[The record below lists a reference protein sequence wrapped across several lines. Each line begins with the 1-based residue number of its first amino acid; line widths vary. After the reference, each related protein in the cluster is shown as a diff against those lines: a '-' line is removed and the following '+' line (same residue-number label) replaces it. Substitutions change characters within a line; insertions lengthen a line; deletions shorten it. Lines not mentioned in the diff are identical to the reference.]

1 LGIAVF
7 IQILFIILTIGLLIS
22 IHEVAHVI
30 AAKLLGLSVKKIGI
44 AYSPIPHP
52 YVEVEFPRK
61 IKARLIYLFAGA
73 FTTQILFFINYVGD
87 LGKVSHSR
95 KSF

>member
-1 LGIAVF
+1 MF